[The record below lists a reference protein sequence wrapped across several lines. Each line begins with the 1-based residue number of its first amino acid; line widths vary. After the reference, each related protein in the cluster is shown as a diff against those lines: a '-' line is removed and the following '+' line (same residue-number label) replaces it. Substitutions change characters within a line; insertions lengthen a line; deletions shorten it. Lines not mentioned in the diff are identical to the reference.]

1 MAEKNPSGEQNFPPP
16 PPGPP
21 PGHNGLAMNPNDR
34 PVPDSNSE
42 LYDDTPSTHSEAK
55 AQAQAHP
62 PTETQQT
69 AHQVPPPDSDG
80 APKKAGW
87 GSRFSAWGG
96 KAATPFNMLAN
107 KLGSESFLP
116 DTMEKECEKAARI
129 LRSFCKDGIYTDAQA
144 PETVEAPTTDAD
156 GKPITAAAKPKKN
169 RTLLTIPSKVIN
181 KAVGLAIFTTAR
193 AGFHVSGATG
203 SGVIVARLPDGSW
216 SPPSGIQVHSVGA
229 GFMIGL
235 DIYDCVVVINTREA
249 LEAFTKTRM
258 SLGSDLAVV
267 AGPWGAGGSVDFAAP
282 QSQKGKGKAGAAPGS
297 PDATKD
303 AEGKP
308 ATPPPATSEKHPD
321 NADPVPAVN
330 EPTADK
336 TSGETAERPQ
346 AGKERK
352 PSGLK
357 QAIKQPTYSYVKSR
371 GFYAG
376 VQVDGTI
383 VTERKDANAAFYGEP
398 VGVQN
403 ILKGEAPLVP
413 GKENWITVVK
423 PLFDTIKGAEGWR
436 AQGGSPP
443 SQQWANQQ
451 GPSDT
456 YGHGNAPQGYP
467 TGFDPVFASGAGAD
481 ENPPAKPP
489 RPGVSG
495 VTEGVHALGLGGSS
509 PAGPPG
515 GTTTTTAA
523 AAGSTHAENTTPAAR
538 SKAAEA
544 AADAEAAREQE
555 LRERQEPE
563 QANAGAASQQR
574 PVSMAPP
581 YTETAGPGEASHGD
595 AGADQPPPAYAD
607 DGVARPG
614 VGDSKHPGG
623 PPS

>member
-21 PGHNGLAMNPNDR
+21 PGHNGLAMNPSDH
-34 PVPDSNSE
+34 PAPDSNSE
-42 LYDDTPSTHSEAK
+42 LYDNTPPTHSDAQF
-55 AQAQAHP
+55 QAQHQ
-62 PTETQQT
+62 TQQQQQT

-80 APKKAGW
+80 APKKVGW
-87 GSRFSAWGG
+87 GQRFSAWGG

-116 DTMEKECEKAARI
+116 DTMDKECEKAARI

-156 GKPITAAAKPKKN
+156 GKPTTAAAKPKKN

-181 KAVGLAIFTTAR
+181 RAVGLAIFTTAR

-203 SGVIVARLPDGSW
+203 SGVIIARLPDGSW

-229 GFMIGL
+229 GFMVGL
-235 DIYDCVVVINTREA
+235 DIYDCIVVINTREA

-282 QSQKGKGKAGAAPGS
+282 QSQKGKAKAGDAPGS
-297 PDATKD
+297 PDPTTKD

-308 ATPPPATSEKHPD
+308 ATPPPAASEKHPD
-321 NADPVPAVN
+321 GAEPVPTVN

-336 TSGETAERPQ
+336 TTAEAAERPQ

-357 QAIKQPTYSYVKSR
+357 QALKPTYSYVKSR

-383 VTERKDANAAFYGEP
+383 VTERKDANTAFYGEP
-398 VGVQN
+398 VGVQS

-413 GKENWITVVK
+413 GKENWVNIVK

-436 AQGGSPP
+436 AQGGTQQG
-443 SQQWANQQ
+443 QQWANQQ

-467 TGFDPVFASGAGAD
+467 TGFDPVFSGAG

-495 VTEGVHALGLGGSS
+495 VTEGVHGLGLGGSS
-509 PAGPPG
+509 PAGPPP
-515 GTTTTTAA
+515 
-523 AAGSTHAENTTPAAR
+523 HADTQTPAAR

-544 AADAEAAREQE
+544 AAEAEAAREQE
-555 LRERQEPE
+555 RRERQELE
-563 QANAGAASQQR
+563 QETAQAVAGGAAR
-574 PVSMAPP
+574 PLSMAPP
-581 YTETAGPGEASHGD
+581 YTESAGPAEASHGE
-595 AGADQPPPAYAD
+595 AGGEQPPPAYTD

-614 VGDSKHPGG
+614 VGDTKHPGG

>member
-1 MAEKNPSGEQNFPPP
+1 
-16 PPGPP
+16 
-21 PGHNGLAMNPNDR
+21 MNPNDR

-42 LYDDTPSTHSEAK
+42 LYDTPSTHSE

-62 PTETQQT
+62 PTENQQT

-87 GSRFSAWGG
+87 GQRFSAWGG

-116 DTMEKECEKAARI
+116 DTMDKECEKAARI
-129 LRSFCKDGIYTDAQA
+129 LRSFCKDGIYTDTQA

-181 KAVGLAIFTTAR
+181 RAVGLAIFTTAR

-282 QSQKGKGKAGAAPGS
+282 QPQKGKGKAGAPGS
-297 PDATKD
+297 PDIAKD

-308 ATPPPATSEKHPD
+308 ATPPPTTSEKHPND
-321 NADPVPAVN
+321 ADAIPTVN

-336 TSGETAERPQ
+336 TSAETLERPQ

-383 VTERKDANAAFYGEP
+383 VTERKDANAAFYGVP

-413 GKENWITVVK
+413 GKESWVNTVK

-436 AQGGSPP
+436 AQQGGGQPG
-443 SQQWANQQ
+443 QQWANQQ

-467 TGFDPVFASGAGAD
+467 TGFDPVFSSGAG

-495 VTEGVHALGLGGSS
+495 VTEGVHGLGLGGSS
-509 PAGPPG
+509 PVGPPG
-515 GTTTTTAA
+515 GPTTTTTTAA
-523 AAGSTHAENTTPAAR
+523 AAGPTQAENTTPAAR

-555 LRERQEPE
+555 LRERRELE
-563 QANAGAASQQR
+563 QANAAATSQQR

-595 AGADQPPPAYAD
+595 VAGEQPPPAYAD
-607 DGVARPG
+607 DDVARPG

>member
-1 MAEKNPSGEQNFPPP
+1 M
-16 PPGPP
+16 
-21 PGHNGLAMNPNDR
+21 
-34 PVPDSNSE
+34 
-42 LYDDTPSTHSEAK
+42 
-55 AQAQAHP
+55 
-62 PTETQQT
+62 
-69 AHQVPPPDSDG
+69 
-80 APKKAGW
+80 
-87 GSRFSAWGG
+87 
-96 KAATPFNMLAN
+96 
-107 KLGSESFLP
+107 
-116 DTMEKECEKAARI
+116 
-129 LRSFCKDGIYTDAQA
+129 
-144 PETVEAPTTDAD
+144 
-156 GKPITAAAKPKKN
+156 AKPKKN

-181 KAVGLAIFTTAR
+181 RAVGLAIFTTAR

-282 QSQKGKGKAGAAPGS
+282 QSQKGKGKGKADAAAAGS

-308 ATPPPATSEKHPD
+308 ASPPPAAASEKHPD
-321 NADPVPAVN
+321 NADSVPTVN

-336 TSGETAERPQ
+336 KTGAETPERPQ

-383 VTERKDANAAFYGEP
+383 VTERKDANSAFYGEL
-398 VGVQN
+398 VGVQS
-403 ILKGEAPLVP
+403 ILKGDAPLVP
-413 GKENWITVVK
+413 GKETWVNIVK
-423 PLFDTIKGAEGWR
+423 PLFDTIRGAEGWR
-436 AQGGSPP
+436 AQPGGSP
-443 SQQWANQQ
+443 SGQQWANQQ

-467 TGFDPVFASGAGAD
+467 TGFDPVFSSGAGAG

-495 VTEGVHALGLGGSS
+495 VTEGVHGLGLGGSS
-509 PAGPPG
+509 GAP
-515 GTTTTTAA
+515 TTAA
-523 AAGSTHAENTTPAAR
+523 DPPYAENKTPAAR

-544 AADAEAAREQE
+544 AADAELAREQE
-555 LRERQEPE
+555 LRERRELEQE
-563 QANAGAASQQR
+563 NAAAASQQQQR

-581 YTETAGPGEASHGD
+581 YTEMAGPGEASHGD
-595 AGADQPPPAYAD
+595 AGGEQLPPAYTDEGA
-607 DGVARPG
+607 ARPG
-614 VGDSKHPGG
+614 VGDAKHPGG
-623 PPS
+623 PTS

>member
-1 MAEKNPSGEQNFPPP
+1 MAEKNPSNEQNFPPP

-21 PGHNGLAMNPNDR
+21 PGHNGLAMHPNEQ
-34 PVPDSNSE
+34 PLPDSNSE
-42 LYDDTPSTHSEAK
+42 LYDNTPSTHSDAK
-55 AQAQAHP
+55 AHEHA
-62 PTETQQT
+62 TETQQT

-87 GSRFSAWGG
+87 GQRLSAWGG

-116 DTMEKECEKAARI
+116 DTMDKECEKAARI
-129 LRSFCKDGIYTDAQA
+129 LKSFCKDGIYTDAQA

-156 GKPITAAAKPKKN
+156 GKPTTAVAKPKKN

-181 KAVGLAIFTTAR
+181 RAVGLAIFTTAR

-282 QSQKGKGKAGAAPGS
+282 QSQKGKGKATATGS

-308 ATPPPATSEKHPD
+308 ASPTPAASEKHPD
-321 NADPVPAVN
+321 NADTVPTVN
-330 EPTADK
+330 EPTTDK
-336 TSGETAERPQ
+336 AGAETPERPQ

-413 GKENWITVVK
+413 GKENWVNTVK

-436 AQGGSPP
+436 AQQSGGEG
-443 SQQWANQQ
+443 QQWANQQ

-467 TGFDPVFASGAGAD
+467 TGFDPVFSGTG

-495 VTEGVHALGLGGSS
+495 VTEGMHGLGLGGSS

-515 GTTTTTAA
+515 GSITTGAA
-523 AAGSTHAENTTPAAR
+523 DPPYAENKTPAAR

-544 AADAEAAREQE
+544 AAEAEASREQE
-555 LRERQEPE
+555 LRERRELE
-563 QANAGAASQQR
+563 ASQQR

-581 YTETAGPGEASHGD
+581 YTETAGPGEASHG
-595 AGADQPPPAYAD
+595 AADEELPPAYAD

-614 VGDSKHPGG
+614 VGDTKHPGG
-623 PPS
+623 PTS

>member
-1 MAEKNPSGEQNFPPP
+1 M
-16 PPGPP
+16 
-21 PGHNGLAMNPNDR
+21 
-34 PVPDSNSE
+34 
-42 LYDDTPSTHSEAK
+42 
-55 AQAQAHP
+55 
-62 PTETQQT
+62 
-69 AHQVPPPDSDG
+69 
-80 APKKAGW
+80 
-87 GSRFSAWGG
+87 
-96 KAATPFNMLAN
+96 
-107 KLGSESFLP
+107 
-116 DTMEKECEKAARI
+116 I
-129 LRSFCKDGIYTDAQA
+129 
-144 PETVEAPTTDAD
+144 
-156 GKPITAAAKPKKN
+156 N
-169 RTLLTIPSKVIN
+169 R
-181 KAVGLAIFTTAR
+181 AVGLAIFTTAR

-308 ATPPPATSEKHPD
+308 ATPPPAASEKHPD
-321 NADPVPAVN
+321 NAAPVPAVN

-336 TSGETAERPQ
+336 TSAETAERPQ

-413 GKENWITVVK
+413 GKENWIKTVK

-436 AQGGSPP
+436 AQPGSDQPG
-443 SQQWANQQ
+443 QQWANQQ

-467 TGFDPVFASGAGAD
+467 TGFDPVFASGTG

-515 GTTTTTAA
+515 GHTATTAA

-544 AADAEAAREQE
+544 AAEAEAAREQE
-555 LRERQEPE
+555 LRERQELE
-563 QANAGAASQQR
+563 QANAAATSQQR

-595 AGADQPPPAYAD
+595 AGGEQPPPAYAD